1 MCFVKLFD
9 ILHQLYTLFLRQWKF
24 IFSIWRFGR
33 DFSELLFSKIGVGVP
48 GRNLIE

>member
-1 MCFVKLFD
+1 MCFVKFFD

-24 IFSIWRFGR
+24 IFSIWRLGR